1 MADQLNLNAQSSYKN
16 PPKYSFAGRPEAK
29 DKKKGMPGPG
39 QYPQVSTE
47 KDKFG
52 ASAKWGF
59 GGTQRDDG
67 RIWANYP
74 GPGHY
79 KAGVDPRYQTPQKW
93 SFGSEPRLHAP
104 KKKNQG
110 PGPGYYEVRGNM
122 EGGQSSSIAS
132 RPESKAMVSKT
143 PGPGQYKA
151 DAGFLLTSQSSPSI
165 SFGGGTRGELTVSK
179 TPGPG
184 HYELPTTLCGNIYT
198 KIPPKYSIKSRHP
211 GAGTSDKTPGPP
223 AAGTTFK

>member
-39 QYPQVSTE
+39 QYPQTSTE

-79 KAGVDPRYQTPQKW
+79 KAGMDPRYQTPQRW

-104 KKKNQG
+104 KKKAQG
-110 PGPGYYEVRGNM
+110 PGPGHYDVRGNL

-132 RPESKAMVSKT
+132 RPEGKAMLNKT

-151 DAGFLLTSQSSPSI
+151 DSGYAATTQSTPSI
-165 SFGGGTRGELTVSK
+165 SFGGGTRGELVFSK

-184 HYELPTTLCGNIYT
+184 QYELPTTLCGNMQC
-198 KIPPKYSIKSRHP
+198 KIPPKYSIKGRYSNP
-211 GAGTSDKTPGPP
+211 GSDKTPGPP
-223 AAGTTFK
+223 AAATTFK